1 MSRVLVVGAN
11 RGIGLALARLYAGK
25 GHEVIATCRTP
36 SKELEQTKSRI
47 ASGVDVTDDAG
58 VAKLRAFIGK
68 DLLDIA
74 IVNAGVLA
82 RDGLDAPDM
91 SGVQKQLEVN
101 AVAPLRV
108 VKAILPSL
116 RTSSDGGSK
125 IALITSRMGSI
136 GDNTSGGSYGYRMSK
151 AALNAMGV
159 SLAHDVKPKGIAV
172 AILHPGFVKTDMTGG
187 SGNVT
192 PDESAKGLADRIAG
206 LTVENSGTFWHMN
219 GEVLP
224 W

>member
-1 MSRVLVVGAN
+1 MSRVLIVGAN

-36 SKELEQTKSRI
+36 SKDLEQTKSRI

-58 VAKLRAFIGK
+58 VAKLRAFIGQ
-68 DLLDIA
+68 DTLDIA

-116 RTSSDGGSK
+116 KQGSK
-125 IALITSRMGSI
+125 IGLVTSRMGSI

-159 SLAHDVKPKGIAV
+159 SLALDVKPKGIAV